1 MDASSTAAFA
11 GPGMDTRQW
20 CSYATVDPGEG
31 SVIFV
36 DDKGNPSPI
45 GPIVVCTLQPSGIT
59 VPCRVS
65 SMCAGNQEGE
75 WFPFMGGDEVLVA
88 IPEGDERAG
97 CTIIGR
103 YNQSIDVFPLKVA
116 GMDVTKNNF
125 AFKRLRTPYVI
136 ETSASFTIRSALTG
150 AGLTIDPTGNC
161 YFMSGDGHRIALN
174 GSFLKMEAKGGVD
187 FLQID
192 PTAHEV
198 LLSAGETTQFL
209 LGKSKS
215 SFFSTG
221 TLNIGTAGF
230 SGQGHAITAEQVLVL
245 LQAVIIGLG
254 AAGVAGLP
262 TLSTPAT
269 AAVLL
274 NAAIAAATI
283 LPILPMQPALITALK
298 APPDPLGENP
308 GIGRAGLL
316 L

>member
-1 MDASSTAAFA
+1 MEASAAAAFA

-20 CSYATVDPGEG
+20 ISNATVDPGEE

-59 VPCRVS
+59 VPCRVAS
-65 SMCAGNQEGE
+65 WCAGNQEGE
-75 WFPFMGGDEVLVA
+75 WFPFMAGDEVIVA

-103 YNQSIDVFPLKVA
+103 LNQSIDVFPLKVA

-125 AFKRLRTPYVI
+125 AFRRLRTPYVI
-136 ETSASFTIRSALTG
+136 ETSASFMIRSALTG

-161 YFMSGDGHRIALN
+161 YLVSGDGHRFALN
-174 GSFLKMEAKGGVD
+174 GSFLKLEAQGGVD

-198 LLSAGETTQFL
+198 LISAGETTQFVV
-209 LGKSKS
+209 GRDKSA
-215 SFFSTG
+215 FFSKG
-221 TLNIGTAGF
+221 TLNLGTSGF
-230 SGQGHAITAEQVLVL
+230 SGQGHAVSIEQVLML
-245 LQAVIIGLG
+245 LQGLLAAIGSSDPGPLTGATLAGGAVALI
-254 AAGVAGLP
+254 
-262 TLSTPAT
+262 
-269 AAVLL
+269 
-274 NAAIAAATI
+274 NAAIAAGSAF
-283 LPILPMQPALITALK
+283 PVAPYQTALTAALK
-298 APPDPLGENP
+298 IPPDPAGAKP